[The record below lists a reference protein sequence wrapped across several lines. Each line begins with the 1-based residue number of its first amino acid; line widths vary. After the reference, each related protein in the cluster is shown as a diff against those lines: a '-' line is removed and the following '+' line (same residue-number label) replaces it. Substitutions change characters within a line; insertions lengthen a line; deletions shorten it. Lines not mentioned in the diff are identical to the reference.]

1 MQPFKLLING
11 KLVDGDLTMP
21 VINPATEE
29 TIAECPRA
37 SERQLQAAVAA
48 AKAAFPAWA
57 ARHISERRTIVTG
70 IGDVID
76 ANREELA
83 QLLTAEQGKPLQD
96 ARNEVMVMAN
106 YYRHFGSLDLPPR
119 VLEDSGDRRVEMH
132 RRPLGVVAA
141 ITPWNYPLSISALKV
156 PPALV
161 AGNTVVL
168 KPAPTTPLSTLR
180 FAELVAD
187 KLPPGV
193 LNVITDANDL
203 GSLLTTH
210 PDVRKVS
217 FTGSTATGKK
227 VMASGADMLKRMTL
241 ELGGNDAAIVLDDA
255 DPKAVAPRVFQAA
268 FQNSGQVCFAIKR
281 LYVHESIYDAMCEEL
296 ATLANAAFVDDGTK
310 PGAKLG
316 PLQNEAQFKR
326 VKALIA
332 DAYEHG
338 TVIAGGAPIDR
349 PGYFIQPTIVRD
361 IQEGSRLVDE
371 EQFGPVLPVIRF
383 SETEEVVRRANQTAY
398 GLGVSI
404 WSSDAKRAYELASRL
419 EAGTV
424 WVNKHLDLPV
434 HIPVSGAKQSG
445 VGVEKDVPGL
455 EEFTQIQIVN
465 TNADTSRTL
474 SAPM

>member
-1 MQPFKLLING
+1 MPSMRPFKLLIDG

-57 ARHISERRTIVTG
+57 ARPISERRAIVTG
-70 IGDVID
+70 IAEVID

-83 QLLTAEQGKPLQD
+83 RLLTAEQGKPLQD
-96 ARNEVMVMAN
+96 ARNETMAMAN
-106 YYRHFGSLDLPPR
+106 YYRHFASLDLPPK
-119 VLEDSGDRRVEMH
+119 VLEDGANRRVEMR

-141 ITPWNYPLSISALKV
+141 ITPWNYPLSISGLKL
-156 PPALV
+156 PPALM

-193 LNVITDANDL
+193 LNVIADANDL
-203 GSLLTTH
+203 GSLLSSH

-227 VMASGADMLKRMTL
+227 VMASGADTLKRMTL

-255 DPKAVAPRVFQAA
+255 DPRTVAPRVFQAA

-281 LYVHESIYDAMCEEL
+281 LYVHESVYDDLCKEL
-296 ATLANAAFVDDGTK
+296 ANLANTAVVDDGMK

-316 PLQNEAQFKR
+316 PLQNKAQFER
-326 VKALIA
+326 VKSLIA
-332 DAYEHG
+332 DAREHG
-338 TVIAGGAPIDR
+338 KVIAGGAPIDR
-349 PGYFIQPTIVRD
+349 PGYFVQPTIVRD
-361 IQEGSRLVDE
+361 IKEGSRLVDE

-383 SETEEVVRRANQTAY
+383 SGTDEVVRRVNDSSY
-398 GLGVSI
+398 GLGASI
-404 WSSDAKRAYELASRL
+404 WSSDPKRASELASRL

-445 VGVEKDVPGL
+445 IGVEKDLEGL
-455 EEFTQIQIVN
+455 EEFTQIQIINV
-465 TNADTSRTL
+465 
-474 SAPM
+474 